1 VNTVLDDLHDWHG
14 VDFDEA
20 LRHSFS
26 RVMQHA
32 KKRSVISAH
41 RSGDERDN
49 EKDAQCSA
57 NSRFGQTKDEFL
69 DEDITEDSSESYF
82 EVGIIVKA
90 DSR

>member
-1 VNTVLDDLHDWHG
+1 MNTVLDDLHDWHG

-32 KKRSVISAH
+32 KKRSIGVISAH

-57 NSRFGQTKDEFL
+57 RFSRRASCAQVPKQ
-69 DEDITEDSSESYF
+69 
-82 EVGIIVKA
+82 
-90 DSR
+90 